1 MGGRRRAEG
10 EGGASAVPV
19 SCAAEAGTGAA
30 SPGPLEADGAGQAE
44 SPGLPDIAR
53 TLEEAARVLRR
64 HARRVRDYYPAPE
77 PASAAI
83 LPAAEPGA
91 PPPTALQ
98 VRAIVAVRRLR
109 TAWLPDLSG
118 DHAFS
123 MLLELYAA
131 HLEGRRIA
139 QTRLGGVAG
148 VPHTTAIRIA
158 QALQAEGLVTAAA
171 DPADKRLTLL
181 GLTDGAVR
189 RMEAYLAAALAE
201 GVPVV

>member
-1 MGGRRRAEG
+1 MLRKAMDGRRDIGAARGCEAEG
-10 EGGASAVPV
+10 AAGEGDAP
-19 SCAAEAGTGAA
+19 E
-30 SPGPLEADGAGQAE
+30 
-44 SPGLPDIAR
+44 LPDIAR

-64 HARRVRDYYPAPE
+64 HARRVRDYYPAAG
-77 PASAAI
+77 PAHAAI

-109 TAWLPDLSG
+109 AAWLPDLSG

-148 VPHTTAIRIA
+148 VPTPS
-158 QALQAEGLVTAAA
+158 A
-171 DPADKRLTLL
+171 DRS
-181 GLTDGAVR
+181 
-189 RMEAYLAAALAE
+189 
-201 GVPVV
+201 

>member
-1 MGGRRRAEG
+1 MGAWMGGSGSGTEEEGRAQT
-10 EGGASAVPV
+10 P
-19 SCAAEAGTGAA
+19 
-30 SPGPLEADGAGQAE
+30 D
-44 SPGLPDIAR
+44 LPDIASA
-53 TLEEAARVLRR
+53 LEEAARVLRR

-77 PASAAI
+77 AAAAI
-83 LPAAEPGA
+83 LAAAEPGA
-91 PPPTALQ
+91 AERGAAKPTARQ

-109 TAWLPDLSG
+109 AAWLPDLSG

-181 GLTDGAVR
+181 GLTDEAVR
-189 RMEAYLAAALAE
+189 RMEAYLAAALKA
-201 GVPVV
+201 GAPLV